1 MSVVKS
7 NKEFQ
12 RMKDNITKKLDNFI
26 KSYDG
31 FSRSVSPNNW
41 RTSGS
46 YYSKFIDLKHDIQN
60 FQPITN
66 KELEQEWVRDAIMT
80 DEEKELY
87 NNSKKYNL

>member
-12 RMKDNITKKLDNFI
+12 RMKDNISKKLDNFI
-26 KSYDG
+26 KSYDV
-31 FSRSVSPNNW
+31 FSRSVSPINW
-41 RTSGS
+41 RTSGH
-46 YYSKFIDLKHDIQN
+46 YYSEVKKLKLNIQEFN
-60 FQPITN
+60 PITN
-66 KELEQEWVRDAIMT
+66 KELEQEWVRNAVMT